1 MIVAMQGPWLRVARW
16 ADEHGYWEQSR
27 SPLASL
33 AAVAPLVVFYEL
45 GVLLLGPGEVR
56 NGAEVWLR
64 QLLSFIGLGEYFLL
78 PLLTV
83 AILVGWHFLAR
94 RTTRLTAGLLAG
106 MMLESLTLAL
116 VLVGI
121 AHLQG
126 RLMFVASDQLPGTWW
141 GSEPQGL
148 FSRLVCFA
156 GAGLYE
162 ELLFRLMMLPACFAL
177 LSACKLRPAA
187 AAAWSVL
194 LTSLA
199 FAAAHYVGPL
209 GDQWQISTF
218 LFRSLAGAMF
228 ALVFLARGFG
238 IVACTHAAYDVL
250 VGILGL

>member
-1 MIVAMQGPWLRVARW
+1 MIAMQGSWLPVAPW
-16 ADEHGYWEQSR
+16 ADELGYWKQSR
-27 SPLASL
+27 TPLASL

-64 QLLSFIGLGEYFLL
+64 QLLSLIGLGEYFLL

-83 AILVGWHFLAR
+83 AILVGWHCLAKPP
-94 RTTRLTAGLLAG
+94 TRLTARLLAG
-106 MMLESLTLAL
+106 MMLESLALAL
-116 VLVGI
+116 LLVGI

-126 RLMFVASDQLPGTWW
+126 WLMCVDSRQPIGAWVGRESH
-141 GSEPQGL
+141 GL

-177 LSACKLRPAA
+177 FAACKLQPVPAA
-187 AAAWSVL
+187 AWAVL

-199 FAAAHYVGPL
+199 FAAAHYLGPL
-209 GDQWQISTF
+209 GDAWQISSF
-218 LFRSLAGAMF
+218 LFRALAGAMF

-250 VGILGL
+250 VGILGI